1 MYSFTN
7 HFSQSSLRERVGM
20 MNRQQSGYIA
30 LGRYVVWVMLIGM
43 MVLACRHKTGDDK
56 FVMRRAHSTFPQSNI
71 TRQLAAELDQDGMP
85 WVRQSSLYDDE
96 YAQARTTVING
107 RRVAVILGQNF
118 PTILCI
124 RNDKLALKLPDG
136 QKVKA
141 FINGQEAK
149 SPEQS
154 LSALRFEEIDDL
166 FIYHKL
172 DDAPNSDTY
181 PESYRIFISTTHKTP
196 VLNQTRSSWKNYLK
210 AAAVSDYPLGKFS
223 TFSMNKLL
231 EATFFSNK
239 LAFVSRTK
247 DDYLVLHK
255 EYSQD
260 IDLFINGLSVKQK
273 DIEGVHVREVDRLYA
288 GERSF
293 EEWVDGSNR
302 KSRFVLYIQT
312 TPKRA
317 KRDSS
322 YYVFSPFYSGDF

>member
-1 MYSFTN
+1 
-7 HFSQSSLRERVGM
+7 M
-20 MNRQQSGYIA
+20 MNRRRSGYMA
-30 LGRYVVWVMLIGM
+30 LGRYVVWVLLIGM
-43 MVLACRHKTGDDK
+43 MVQACRHKTRESE
-56 FVMRRAHSTFPQSNI
+56 FVKRQVNLTFPPSNV
-71 TRQLAAELDQDGMP
+71 TRQLAAELEQDGMP
-85 WVRQSSLYDDE
+85 WFRQSSLYDDE
-96 YAQARTTVING
+96 HAKVRTAIING
-107 RRVAVILGQNF
+107 RPVTVVQGISY

-124 RNDKLALKLPDG
+124 RNNKLALKLPDG

-166 FIYHKL
+166 FIYQKW
-172 DDAPNSDTY
+172 DDAPGSNTY
-181 PESYRIFISTTHKTP
+181 PESYRIFISTTHKSP
-196 VLNQTRSSWKNYLK
+196 VINQTRSRWTNYLK
-210 AAAVSDYPLGKFS
+210 AAAVSDYPLGKAS

-247 DDYLVLHK
+247 NDHLALYDDY
-255 EYSQD
+255 SRD
-260 IDLFINGLSVKQK
+260 IDLFINGLAVKQK

-293 EEWVDGSNR
+293 EEWTNSTNR
-302 KSRFVLYIQT
+302 KSRFILYIKT